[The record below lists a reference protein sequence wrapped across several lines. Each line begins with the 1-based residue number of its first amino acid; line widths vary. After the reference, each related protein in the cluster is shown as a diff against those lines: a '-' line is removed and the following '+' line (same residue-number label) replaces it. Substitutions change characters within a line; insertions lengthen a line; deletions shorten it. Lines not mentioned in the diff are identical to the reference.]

1 MKQPLKDKT
10 ELYWQIVKQTNKL
23 TKRKVEKT
31 FANLGQFNNQT
42 LWLKMLIDWGYRT
55 VWRGTHQVPATHS
68 GVHFAAHNEE
78 IYFLIFFP

>member
-31 FANLGQFNNQT
+31 FAVRAEL
-42 LWLKMLIDWGYRT
+42 RC
-55 VWRGTHQVPATHS
+55 RRA
-68 GVHFAAHNEE
+68 
-78 IYFLIFFP
+78 